1 MSLLKNYSISCD
13 ENFNYTISFE
23 TTEKAVVFPAL
34 LNTNDGSLIKI
45 KLNKNRATGTLQH
58 SHFFTSINNN
68 KNFNFE
74 FDQPNSL
81 ESEDLVQPSFR
92 KPSGSIIGG

>member
-13 ENFNYTISFE
+13 QNFNYTISFE
-23 TTEKAVVFPAL
+23 TTVKAVVSPAL

-45 KLNKNRATGTLQH
+45 TLKKNRATGTIQH
-58 SHFFTSINNN
+58 SHFFSSVNSN

-74 FDQPNSL
+74 FDQPISL
-81 ESEDLVQPSFR
+81 ESEDLDQPSFR
-92 KPSGSIIGG
+92 RPSGSIIG